1 MSSDEQE
8 YKDLLTVVKEGLHKG
23 LRVVNIRS
31 KEMYD
36 TVKIKNKIQS
46 HRKNRKRNVNDLGET
61 VFKMYKH
68 NDSFEEN
75 EIKNKCNELA
85 KIERE
90 ILNFEEELK
99 HVHLNAQKELGKLKA
114 ISKPTEED

>member
-8 YKDLLTVVKEGLHKG
+8 YKDFLTVVKEGLHKG

-31 KEMYD
+31 KEMYV

-46 HRKNRKRNVNDLGET
+46 HRKSRKRNVNDLGET
-61 VFKMYKH
+61 VYKMFKQ
-68 NDSFEEN
+68 NDSFDESDIN
-75 EIKNKCNELA
+75 IKCNELA
-85 KIERE
+85 KIEQE
-90 ILNFEEELK
+90 ILDFEEELK

-114 ISKPTEED
+114 ISKPAEED